1 MWIEVTGLY
10 PEDREQVYALMTEL
24 EGEVLPRDR
33 FDRAFDAYLQD
44 EGIHCMVA
52 RDGKCVIGFISVHSR
67 WLMHH
72 VSPVCE
78 VQELIVSAEY
88 RGKGIGKELLN
99 AAKRIAE
106 KGGSPQL
113 EVCCN
118 VGNCSGQKFYESC
131 GMKWSHKKYIWKPE

>member
-1 MWIEVTGLY
+1 MLIAMTDLR

-24 EGEVLPRDR
+24 EGEALPRNQ
-33 FDRAFDAYLQD
+33 FDRAFDAYMQD
-44 EGIHCMVA
+44 EGIHCAVA
-52 RDGKCVIGFISVHSR
+52 RDGECAIGFISVHSR

-72 VSPVCE
+72 AAPVCE
-78 VQELIVSAEY
+78 VQELIVTAGY
-88 RGKGIGKELLN
+88 RGKGVGSELLN

-106 KGGSPQL
+106 KVGSPQL

-118 VGNCSGQKFYESC
+118 AANSSGQKFYESC

>member
-1 MWIEVTGLY
+1 MTIEVTGLR
-10 PEDREQVYALMTEL
+10 PEDREQIYALMTEL

-44 EGIHCMVA
+44 EGIHCAVA
-52 RDGKCVIGFISVHSR
+52 REGACAVGFISVHSR

-72 VSPVCE
+72 AAPVCE

-88 RGKGIGKELLN
+88 RGKGIGRALLN

-106 KGGSPQL
+106 TIGSPQL

-118 VGNCSGQKFYESC
+118 VRNCSGQRFYESC
-131 GMKWSHKKYIWKPE
+131 GMKWSHKKYIWQPE

>member
-1 MWIEVTGLY
+1 MWIEVTGLC

-44 EGIHCMVA
+44 EGIHCVVA
-52 RDGKCVIGFISVHSR
+52 RDGECVMGFISVHSR

-72 VSPVCE
+72 ASPVCE

-118 VGNCSGQKFYESC
+118 VRNCSGQKFYESC